1 MNISDDMLTPEEREL
16 ARLIGRPGAD
26 AGPSARVDA
35 DILAL
40 ARAPQASAAT
50 PLPAA
55 PQRARTSSWGRRR
68 RVFSSLAA
76 AASLVL
82 VVGLAWQLR
91 PLTPPPPP
99 MQQESVEQ
107 AVATAPVQA
116 PSADVQ
122 AVAVPEPVAPAPAP
136 MRSVAPPPPVPES
149 TAKTEAR
156 PIVRSVPSPLPAPA
170 PVTDAMDATASPADQ
185 DVLDAPY
192 AAPAAVYA
200 PAPPAPPA
208 PVAAPPPVK
217 AMRSAPAK
225 QAEAYSA
232 ESRER
237 ALQFRAPP
245 PPDLAAASGNVAAD
259 RMQQQQVIDIDA
271 DASLSRHKWLL
282 KIRERRDS
290 GDIDGARASLRR
302 FAQDYPEAR
311 IPRDLRPL
319 LKD

>member
-16 ARLIGRPGAD
+16 ARLLGRPDPA

-35 DILAL
+35 DIMAL
-40 ARAPQASAAT
+40 ARAPQAPAET
-50 PLPAA
+50 PLSTA
-55 PQRARTSSWGRRR
+55 PQRVRTSGWGRRR

-91 PLTPPPPP
+91 PLTPPPP
-99 MQQESVEQ
+99 MQQES
-107 AVATAPVQA
+107 ADDAATAPVQA
-116 PSADVQ
+116 ASADMQ
-122 AVAVPEPVAPAPAP
+122 AVDEADPATPAPAP
-136 MRSVAPPPPVPES
+136 MRSMAP
-149 TAKTEAR
+149 
-156 PIVRSVPSPLPAPA
+156 PAPA
-170 PVTDAMDATASPADQ
+170 PKPAATNAEPRPVAHSAPAPAAAPAADAVASPADQ
-185 DVLDAPY
+185 EVLDAPY
-192 AAPAAVYA
+192 AAATPVYA

-208 PVAAPPPVK
+208 PVAA
-217 AMRSAPAK
+217 APLTKTASGVQAK

-237 ALQFRAPP
+237 AMQFRALPP
-245 PPDLAAASGNVAAD
+245 PPTDLAAASGNVVAE
-259 RMQQQQVIDIDA
+259 RMQQQQVIDVDA

-282 KIRERRDS
+282 KIRERRDN
-290 GDIDGARASLRR
+290 GDIEGARASLRR
-302 FAQDYPEAR
+302 FVQEYPEAR